1 MTDSHG
7 FDHTIAA
14 GRAQAA
20 IPPALP
26 HAPPAEQRI
35 PVGRPGRSLALYPAT
50 AG

>member
-7 FDHTIAA
+7 LDHTIVT

-26 HAPPAEQRI
+26 HAPPADQRFL
-35 PVGRPGRSLALYPAT
+35 VGRPGRSLAL
-50 AG
+50 